1 MIRITKIRVR
11 YRLQI
16 PAGTREKAERA
27 LEIYPGICPA
37 YASVKGCISVEST
50 AELTEK

>member
-1 MIRITKIRVR
+1 VIRITKIRVR

-27 LEIYPGICPA
+27 LEIYPGSCPA